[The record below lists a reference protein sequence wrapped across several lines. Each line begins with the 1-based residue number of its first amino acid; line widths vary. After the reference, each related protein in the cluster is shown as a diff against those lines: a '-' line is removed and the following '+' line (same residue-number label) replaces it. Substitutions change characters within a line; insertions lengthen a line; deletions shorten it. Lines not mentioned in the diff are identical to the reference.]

1 MVIKDKFTLLS
12 GNDNVLNLSQ
22 SQIDSL
28 TLEPNLTKLVYASL
42 EIKSNLIHHTGFD
55 KILKYLETAITT
67 KDLDVI
73 YWDQYSISASYNKK
87 TKSKIIN
94 IAPFNAKD
102 INRVSYMNLYAA
114 VVYSYAFEKFVT
126 EKIKLP
132 FSMTPMISNYW
143 FSFFVRAFG
152 RDYGMTG
159 TYSSK
164 LPGLKFLITAYIM
177 IAFFG
182 KPQNVATYNLA
193 KKYSGYDYKDDLN
206 VLKQKDLTDI
216 KGLIQSLSDIGIMPG
231 LNLVKF
237 TSKVVKYFNGIS
249 FLPAF
254 EDLSRFMSLL
264 LVSSINNQSIAKP
277 FIKGYNE
284 KIYTQLLKFMEKKLF

>member
-28 TLEPNLTKLVYASL
+28 TLEPNLPKLVYASL
-42 EIKSNLIHHTGFD
+42 ELKSNMIHHMGFD
-55 KILKYLETAITT
+55 TILKYLQTSIAK

-73 YWDQYSISASYNKK
+73 HWDQYSLSASYNKK
-87 TKSKIIN
+87 TKSKIVN

-102 INRVSYMNLYAA
+102 INRVSYMNLYAD
-114 VVYSYAFEKFVT
+114 VVYAYAFEGFVT
-126 EKIKLP
+126 ERIKLP
-132 FSMTPMISNYW
+132 ISLTPMISNYW
-143 FSFFVRAFG
+143 FSFFVQAFG
-152 RDYGMTG
+152 KDYGMTG

-164 LPGLKFLITAYIM
+164 LPGLKFLITTYIM

-182 KPQNVATYNLA
+182 KPQNTSTYNLA
-193 KKYSGYDYKDDLN
+193 KKYSGYNYTDDLN
-206 VLKQKDLTDI
+206 VLKQKDLSDI
-216 KGLIQSLSDIGIMPG
+216 KGFIQALSDMGIMPG

-237 TSKVVKYFNGIS
+237 TSKVVKFFNGIS

-254 EDLSRFMSLL
+254 EDLSRFMSLI

-277 FIKGYNE
+277 FIKKYNE
-284 KIYTQLLKFMEKKLF
+284 KIYIQLVKYMEKKLF